1 MMKTR
6 QDNDLIN
13 HIGVV
18 YVESDIEL
26 SWSTRRG
33 AVYDENQRGQ
43 QCDQLDR
50 VPNMKKII

>member
-1 MMKTR
+1 MMKAR
-6 QDNDLIN
+6 QDNDVIN